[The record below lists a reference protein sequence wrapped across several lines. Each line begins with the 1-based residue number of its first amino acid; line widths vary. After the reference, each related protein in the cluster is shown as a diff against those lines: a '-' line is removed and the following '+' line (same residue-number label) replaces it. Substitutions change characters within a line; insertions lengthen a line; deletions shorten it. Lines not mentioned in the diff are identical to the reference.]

1 MQQQQEQD
9 FTKRFDANLWW
20 HLIGYMKPYHK
31 HLLAT
36 AIAMIISAACDTIF
50 PLLTREAIDNF
61 LTMGSIGGMAGFI
74 ARYIGVV
81 CIQSLCIYTFCIMSG
96 RAECGINRHIRN
108 MCFKRLQ
115 ELSFSYY
122 DQTPVGHIISRM
134 TSDTARLGDTV
145 AWGLIDLFWGASYIV
160 IAAIAMLR
168 LHWQMALLVFAVMP
182 IIAIVAVWF
191 QKHILAGYR
200 LVRKTNS
207 QITGAFNEGIMGA
220 KTSKTLRRE
229 QANCEEFSVLTNT
242 MKQSS
247 IRAAVLSA
255 LFMPIVTALGTLA
268 SALVITRGGS
278 EVFSASTALTIG
290 TFSAFVQYATGIF
303 DPICNI
309 ARIFADLQAS
319 QAAAERVV
327 SMLETEPEIADTD
340 AVIEK
345 FGDSFHPK
353 RENWPSI
360 HGDVEFDHVSFHYNG
375 GEEVL
380 HDFSL
385 KVKAGQTV
393 ALVGETGSGK
403 STIVNL
409 VCRFYEPT
417 QGTIRIDGVDYRE
430 RSILWLQS
438 HLGYVL
444 QQPHLFS
451 GTIRENIRFGR
462 LDATD
467 EEIEQ
472 AARMVDAENF
482 ILNLEKGYDTE
493 VGEGGNRLSTGQKQL
508 ISFAR
513 ALIANPA
520 IFILDEATSSV
531 DTETEQKLQSA
542 IATALE
548 GRTSFIIAHRLS
560 TVRSADMILVIK
572 NGEIL
577 EKGTHKELLKQRR
590 YYYRLYVNQF
600 REERTQS
607 AWDQVRKELKQEA

>member
-1 MQQQQEQD
+1 MQQQQEKD
-9 FTKRFDANLWW
+9 YTKRFDPGLWW
-20 HLIGYMKPYHK
+20 RLIRYLKPYHK
-31 HLLAT
+31 HLIG
-36 AIAMIISAACDTIF
+36 IALTMLISAACDTVF
-50 PLLTREAIDNF
+50 PLLTREAIDSFVSVSNTEGLPWF
-61 LTMGSIGGMAGFI
+61 IIRYGGT
-74 ARYIGVV
+74 VL
-81 CIQSLCIYTFCIMSG
+81 IQALCIFSFCILSG
-96 RAECGINRHIRN
+96 KAECGINRHIRKL
-108 MCFKRLQ
+108 CFKRLE

-122 DQTPVGHIISRM
+122 DQTPVGYIISRM
-134 TSDTARLGDTV
+134 TGDTARLGETV
-145 AWGLIDLFWGASYIV
+145 AWGLIDLFWASGYVV
-160 IAAIAMLR
+160 ITAVTMFTLNANL
-168 LHWQMALLVFAVMP
+168 ALLVLSVVPVIAV
-182 IIAIVAVWF
+182 AAVWF

-200 LVRKTNS
+200 EVRKTNS
-207 QITGAFNEGIMGA
+207 KITGAFNEGIMGA
-220 KTSKTLRRE
+220 RTSKTLRRE
-229 QANCEEFSVLTNT
+229 KANCEEFSELTGT
-242 MKQSS
+242 MRRSS

-255 LFMPIVTALGTLA
+255 LFMPIVTCLGSLA
-268 SALVITRGGS
+268 SALVLWKGGN
-278 EVFSASTALTIG
+278 EVLSVTSVLTIG
-290 TFSAFVQYATGIF
+290 TLAAFMQYATGIF
-303 DPICNI
+303 EPISSL

-319 QAAAERVV
+319 QAAAERVIG
-327 SMLETEPEIADTD
+327 MLETKPEISDTPE
-340 AVIEK
+340 VIEK
-345 FGDSFHPK
+345 YGDSFNPR
-353 RENWPSI
+353 RENWPDI
-360 HGDVEFDHVSFHYNG
+360 KGDIEFDHVTFRYSV

-385 KVKAGQTV
+385 SVKAGQTI

-409 VCRFYEPT
+409 ICRFYEPT
-417 QGTIRIDGVDYRE
+417 QGSVRIDGVDYRE

-467 EEIEQ
+467 AEIEQ
-472 AARMVDAENF
+472 ACRMVDAESF
-482 ILNLEKGYDTE
+482 ILKLEKGYDTE
-493 VGEGGNRLSTGQKQL
+493 VGEGGNLLSTGQKQL

-560 TVRSADMILVIK
+560 TIRNADRILVIRD
-572 NGEIL
+572 GRIQES
-577 EKGTHKELLKQRR
+577 GTHKELLKQRG

-600 REERTQS
+600 REEQERKM
-607 AWDQVRKELKQEA
+607 WDTIKES

>member
-9 FTKRFDANLWW
+9 YTRRFDAGLWRR
-20 HLIGYMKPYHK
+20 LIAYMKPYHK
-31 HLLAT
+31 YLLGVMAT
-36 AIAMIISAACDTIF
+36 MCVSAVCDVIF
-50 PLLTREAIDNF
+50 PLMTREALDNYAS
-61 LTMGSIGGMAGFI
+61 LTSDTILWFAVRYAGIILVQF
-74 ARYIGVV
+74 A
-81 CIQSLCIYTFCIMSG
+81 CIFVFCRLAG
-96 RAECGINRHIRN
+96 KAEQGINRHIRS
-108 MCFKRLQ
+108 MSFKRLE

-122 DQTPVGHIISRM
+122 DTMPVGYIISRM
-134 TSDTARLGDTV
+134 TSDTARLGETV
-145 AWGLIDLFWGASYIV
+145 AWSLVDLYWSASYIA
-160 IAAIAMLR
+160 ITSIAMFILDAK
-168 LHWQMALLVFAVMP
+168 LALLVLSVVPVIAV
-182 IIAIVAVWF
+182 IAVWF
-191 QKHILAGYR
+191 QKRILASYR
-200 LVRKTNS
+200 IVRKTNS
-207 QITGAFNEGIMGA
+207 QITGAFNEGISGA

-229 QANCEEFSVLTNT
+229 KANTEEFEVLSGTMRRSSVH
-242 MKQSS
+242 
-247 IRAAVLSA
+247 AAVMSA
-255 LFMPIVTALGTLA
+255 LFMPIVVSLGALATAMVLAKGGNEVYALKVLSLGTLA
-268 SALVITRGGS
+268 
-278 EVFSASTALTIG
+278 
-290 TFSAFVQYATGIF
+290 AFVQYSMGIF
-303 DPICNI
+303 EPISSI

-319 QAAAERVV
+319 QAAAERVL
-327 SMLETEPEIADTD
+327 SLLETEPEICDSPE
-340 AVIEK
+340 VVEK
-345 FGDSFHPK
+345 YGDSFHPK
-353 RENWPSI
+353 KENWPDI
-360 HGDVEFDHVSFHYNG
+360 RGDIEFDRVSFHYKG

-385 KVKAGQTV
+385 HVKAGQTV

-417 QGTIRIDGVDYRE
+417 EGRILIDGTDYRQ
-430 RSILWLQS
+430 RSILWLQA

-467 EEIEQ
+467 EEIET
-472 AARMVDAENF
+472 AAKMVDADAF
-482 ILNLEKGYDTE
+482 IRQMEKGYDTQ

-531 DTETEQKLQSA
+531 DTETEQKLQKA

-560 TVRSADMILVIK
+560 TIRSADMILVIRDGK
-572 NGEIL
+572 ITER
-577 EKGTHKELLKQRR
+577 GTHRELLAQRG

-600 REERTQS
+600 R
-607 AWDQVRKELKQEA
+607 DKQEKKMWDTISLDGMRKRRV

>member
-1 MQQQQEQD
+1 MQQQQEKD
-9 FTKRFDANLWW
+9 FTKRFDAGLWW
-20 HLIGYMKPYHK
+20 RLIGYMKPYHK
-31 HLLAT
+31 HLIGVMLT
-36 AIAMIISAACDTIF
+36 MFVSAACDTIF
-50 PLLTREAIDNF
+50 PLLTREAIDQFVTAGNSAG
-61 LTMGSIGGMAGFI
+61 LAGFI
-74 ARYIGVV
+74 ARYGTTVLV
-81 CIQSLCIYTFCIMSG
+81 QALCIFSFCQLSG
-96 RAECGINRHIRN
+96 RAECGINRHIRSL
-108 MCFKRLQ
+108 CFTRLE

-122 DQTPVGHIISRM
+122 DQMPVGYIISRM
-134 TSDTARLGDTV
+134 TSDTGRLGDTV
-145 AWGLIDLFWGASYIV
+145 AWGLIDLFWSASYIV
-160 IAAIAMLR
+160 ITAVTMFR
-168 LHWQMALLVFAVMP
+168 LDWRLALLVLSVVP
-182 IIAIVAVWF
+182 IIAVAAVWF
-191 QKHILAGYR
+191 QKRILAGYR
-200 LVRKTNS
+200 IVRKTNS

-220 KTSKTLRRE
+220 KTTKTLVRE
-229 QANCEEFSVLTNT
+229 KANCDEFGQLTHT
-242 MKQSS
+242 MKEAS

-255 LFMPIVTALGTLA
+255 LFMPIVTCLGAVA
-268 SALVITRGGS
+268 SALVLWKGGHD
-278 EVFSASTALTIG
+278 VFFLPELLSIG
-290 TFSAFVQYATGIF
+290 TLAAFVQYATGIF
-303 DPICNI
+303 EPISNI

-319 QAAAERVV
+319 QAAAERVI
-327 SMLETEPEIADTD
+327 SLLETEPEIADSPE
-340 AVIEK
+340 VIEK
-345 FGDSFHPK
+345 FGDSFLPK
-353 RENWPSI
+353 KENWPGI
-360 HGDVEFDHVSFHYNG
+360 RGDVEFDHVSFHYSV

-417 QGTIRIDGVDYRE
+417 EGVIRIDGEDYKN

-467 EEIEQ
+467 EEIER
-472 AARMVDAENF
+472 AARMVDAESF
-482 ILNLEKGYDTE
+482 ILNMEHGYDTQ

-513 ALIANPA
+513 ALIADPA

-531 DTETEQKLQSA
+531 DTETEQKLQAA

-560 TVRSADMILVIK
+560 TIRSADLILVIR
-572 NGEIL
+572 NGEIQ
-577 EKGTHKELLKQRR
+577 ERGTHRELLKQRG

-600 REERTQS
+600 REEQERA
-607 AWDQVRKELKQEA
+607 AWEQAGA

>member
-1 MQQQQEQD
+1 MQQQQEKD
-9 FTKRFDANLWW
+9 YTKRFDAGLWW
-20 HLIGYMKPYHK
+20 RLVGYMKPYHK
-31 HLLAT
+31 HLIFITLT
-36 AIAMIISAACDTIF
+36 MCISAACDTIF
-50 PLLTREAIDNF
+50 PLLTREAIDKF
-61 LTMGSIGGMAGFI
+61 VTVGSTEGLAWFIFRYAGTVLI
-74 ARYIGVV
+74 QCS
-81 CIQSLCIYTFCIMSG
+81 CILSFCLLCS
-96 RAECGINRHIRN
+96 RAECGINRHIRRL
-108 MCFKRLQ
+108 CFKRLE

-122 DQTPVGHIISRM
+122 DQTPVGYIISRM
-134 TSDTARLGDTV
+134 TSDTCRIGETV
-145 AWGLIDLFWGASYIV
+145 AWGLIDLFWALAYVV
-160 IAAIAMLR
+160 ITAVTMFMLNAK
-168 LHWQMALLVFAVMP
+168 LALLVLSVVPVIAV
-182 IIAIVAVWF
+182 AAVWF

-200 LVRKTNS
+200 EVRKTNS
-207 QITGAFNEGIMGA
+207 KITGAFNEGIMGA

-229 QANCEEFSVLTNT
+229 QANCEEFGVLTGT
-242 MKQSS
+242 MRRASV
-247 IRAAVLSA
+247 RAAVLSA
-255 LFMPIVTALGTLA
+255 LFMPIVTTLGAFAA
-268 SALVITRGGS
+268 SLVLWKGGQD
-278 EVFSASTALTIG
+278 VFSIESVLTIG
-290 TFSAFVQYATGIF
+290 TLAAFMQYATGIF
-303 DPICNI
+303 EPISSI

-319 QAAAERVV
+319 QAAAERVIG
-327 SMLETEPEIADTD
+327 MLETDPEIADTPE
-340 AVIEK
+340 VIEK
-345 FGDSFHPK
+345 FGDSFNPRK
-353 RENWPSI
+353 ENWPGI
-360 HGDVEFDHVSFHYNG
+360 HGDVEFDHVSFRYSV

-417 QGTIRIDGVDYRE
+417 QGSIRIDGVDYRE

-467 EEIEQ
+467 AEIED
-472 AARMVDAENF
+472 ACRMVDAESF
-482 ILNLEKGYDTE
+482 ILKLENGYDTQ

-560 TVRSADMILVIK
+560 TIRSADMILVIR
-572 NGEIL
+572 NGKIQES
-577 EKGTHKELLKQRR
+577 GTHKELLKQRG

-600 REERTQS
+600 REEQERK
-607 AWDQVRKELKQEA
+607 AWEAV

>member
-9 FTKRFDANLWW
+9 YTRRFDAGLWRR
-20 HLIGYMKPYHK
+20 LIAYMKPYHK
-31 HLLAT
+31 YLLGVMAT
-36 AIAMIISAACDTIF
+36 MCVSAVCDVIF
-50 PLLTREAIDNF
+50 PLMTREALDNYAS
-61 LTMGSIGGMAGFI
+61 LTSDTILWFAVRYAGIILVQF
-74 ARYIGVV
+74 A
-81 CIQSLCIYTFCIMSG
+81 CIFVFCRLAG
-96 RAECGINRHIRN
+96 KAEQGINRHIRS
-108 MCFKRLQ
+108 MSFKRLE

-122 DQTPVGHIISRM
+122 DTMPVGYIISRM
-134 TSDTARLGDTV
+134 TSDTARLGETV
-145 AWGLIDLFWGASYIV
+145 AWSLVDLYWSASYIA
-160 IAAIAMLR
+160 ITSIAMFILDAK
-168 LHWQMALLVFAVMP
+168 LALLVLSVVPVIAV
-182 IIAIVAVWF
+182 IAVWF
-191 QKHILAGYR
+191 QKRILASYR
-200 LVRKTNS
+200 IVRKTNS
-207 QITGAFNEGIMGA
+207 QITGAFNEGISGA

-229 QANCEEFSVLTNT
+229 KANTEEFEVLSGTMRRSSVH
-242 MKQSS
+242 
-247 IRAAVLSA
+247 AAVMSA
-255 LFMPIVTALGTLA
+255 LFMPIVVSLGALATAMVLAKGGNEVYALKVLSLGTLA
-268 SALVITRGGS
+268 
-278 EVFSASTALTIG
+278 
-290 TFSAFVQYATGIF
+290 AFVQYSTGIF
-303 DPICNI
+303 EPISSI

-319 QAAAERVV
+319 QAAAERVL
-327 SMLETEPEIADTD
+327 SLLETEPEICDSPE
-340 AVIEK
+340 VVEK
-345 FGDSFHPK
+345 YGDSFHPK
-353 RENWPSI
+353 KENWPDI
-360 HGDVEFDHVSFHYNG
+360 RGDIEFDRVSFHYKG

-385 KVKAGQTV
+385 HVKAGQTV

-417 QGTIRIDGVDYRE
+417 EGRILIDGTDYRQ
-430 RSILWLQS
+430 RSILWLQA

-467 EEIEQ
+467 EEIET
-472 AARMVDAENF
+472 AAKMVDADAF
-482 ILNLEKGYDTE
+482 IRQMEKGYDTQ

-531 DTETEQKLQSA
+531 DTETEQKLQKA

-560 TVRSADMILVIK
+560 TIRSADMILVIRDGK
-572 NGEIL
+572 ITER
-577 EKGTHKELLKQRR
+577 GTHRELLAQRG

-600 REERTQS
+600 RDEQEKKM
-607 AWDQVRKELKQEA
+607 WDTISLDGMRKRRV

>member
-9 FTKRFDANLWW
+9 YTRRFDVGLWRR
-20 HLIGYMKPYHK
+20 LIAYLKPYHK
-31 HLLAT
+31 YLLGIMA
-36 AIAMIISAACDTIF
+36 AMCVSALCDVIF
-50 PLLTREAIDNF
+50 PLMTREALDNYRT
-61 LTMGSIGGMAGFI
+61 LNSRSIVWFA
-74 ARYIGVV
+74 ARYGGIILVQFA
-81 CIQSLCIYTFCIMSG
+81 CIFAFCRLAG
-96 RAECGINRHIRN
+96 KAEQGINRHIRALS
-108 MCFKRLQ
+108 FKRLE

-122 DQTPVGHIISRM
+122 DTMPVGYIISRM
-134 TSDTARLGDTV
+134 TSDTARLGETV
-145 AWGLIDLFWGASYIV
+145 AWALVDLFWSAAYIV
-160 IAAIAMLR
+160 ITAISMFILNAR
-168 LHWQMALLVFAVMP
+168 LALLVLSVVPVIAV
-182 IIAIVAVWF
+182 IAVWF
-191 QKHILAGYR
+191 QKRILASYR
-200 LVRKTNS
+200 IVRKTNS
-207 QITGAFNEGIMGA
+207 QITGAFNEGITGA

-229 QANCEEFSVLTNT
+229 SANTEEFEVLTGT
-242 MKQSS
+242 MRKSS
-247 IRAAVLSA
+247 IHAAVMSA
-255 LFMPIVTALGTLA
+255 LFMPIVVSLGALATAMVLGK
-268 SALVITRGGS
+268 GGY
-278 EVFSASTALTIG
+278 EVVYLPAALTIG
-290 TFSAFVQYATGIF
+290 TLAAFVQYATGIF
-303 DPICNI
+303 EPISSI

-319 QAAAERVV
+319 QAAAERVL
-327 SMLETEPEIADTD
+327 SMLETEPEIFDSPE
-340 AVIEK
+340 VVEQ

-353 RENWPSI
+353 KENWPGLK
-360 HGDVEFDHVSFHYNG
+360 GDIEFDHVSFHYKG

-385 KVKAGQTV
+385 SVKAGQTV

-417 QGTIRIDGVDYRE
+417 EGKILIDGADYRT
-430 RSILWLQS
+430 RSILWLQA

-467 EEIEQ
+467 EEIER
-472 AARMVDAENF
+472 AARMVDADAFIRGLEN
-482 ILNLEKGYDTE
+482 GYDTQ

-531 DTETEQKLQSA
+531 DTETEQKLQKA

-560 TVRSADMILVIK
+560 TIRSADMILVIRDGK
-572 NGEIL
+572 ITER
-577 EKGTHKELLKQRR
+577 GTHRELLAQRG

-600 REERTQS
+600 REEREKKMWETLG
-607 AWDQVRKELKQEA
+607 A